1 MDKKSNQ
8 AIESIDPR
16 ITRAKIEQTGDK
28 SDMEDLAHFQTF
40 EVFHQNKRG
49 AQHKHVG
56 IVHAPN
62 PDMALLYAKEQ
73 YARREVTANLWVV
86 PSSCISATEYSD
98 DDIFSTTPEKKYR
111 NPASYKVID
120 RINAFKKRGSKPSDK
135 V

>member
-16 ITRAKIEQTGDK
+16 ITRAKIQTGNK
-28 SDMEDLAHFQTF
+28 TDMEGLAHFQTF

-73 YARREVTANLWVV
+73 YARREVTANIWVV
-86 PSSCISATEYSD
+86 PSSCVSATEYSD
-98 DDIFSTTPEKKYR
+98 DDIFTTAPKKLYR
-111 NPASYKVID
+111 NPATYKVMD
-120 RINAFKKRGSKPSDK
+120 RINAFKERGSKPTDK